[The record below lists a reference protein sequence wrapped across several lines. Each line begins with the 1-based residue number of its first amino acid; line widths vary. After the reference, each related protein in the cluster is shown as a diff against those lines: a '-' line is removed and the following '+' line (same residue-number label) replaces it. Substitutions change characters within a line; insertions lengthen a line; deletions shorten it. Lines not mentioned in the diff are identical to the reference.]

1 MNKKNTTKRVS
12 VNQSKK
18 KSHSNEVQYR
28 TPNKA
33 INESKLNEEKLYSTQ
48 KISKK
53 LIKNKAKSVKEVKSK
68 KNVVNFSAV
77 LDVNEPTKK
86 KVTFN
91 DSIIK

>member
-1 MNKKNTTKRVS
+1 MNKKNTTKRVR